1 MKNVNKSKTE
11 MEEFIDKY
19 LTRGFGSMN
28 KNDFE
33 VEIMHWLL
41 QNRLNGKSN
50 YEISR
55 KLRIPESKVKRLI
68 YEASLKYER
77 SEKELLENFIECL
90 LCAQELKEGDK
101 IKFIIEDVATRRFL
115 DGKLKE
121 NYLLSD
127 TSWNSETVVITPFSL
142 AKVLEFLLES
152 NNDLNVKD
160 KINKVKN
167 KLKNERLFNA
177 LKELLNGLTKECAS
191 TAIDSFVDALKNKN
205 DKIN

>member
-101 IKFIIEDVATRRFL
+101 IKFI
-115 DGKLKE
+115 KCK
-121 NYLLSD
+121 
-127 TSWNSETVVITPFSL
+127 
-142 AKVLEFLLES
+142 
-152 NNDLNVKD
+152 
-160 KINKVKN
+160 KN
-167 KLKNERLFNA
+167 GV
-177 LKELLNGLTKECAS
+177 LLN
-191 TAIDSFVDALKNKN
+191 AIFCFN
-205 DKIN
+205 